1 MILKT
6 MRKRK
11 YDLEVNST
19 EKTEKYEVT
28 YISDIKEINRV
39 FDYNGLSTDVVLVFN
54 DNSTLTLAL
63 SVKEDNAE
71 KMLYDNVFLLNDKGE
86 NIERLV

>member
-6 MRKRK
+6 MRRK
-11 YDLEVNST
+11 IYIPEEST
-19 EKTEKYEVT
+19 EKNENYEVN
-28 YISDIKEINRV
+28 YIGNIAQAIKM
-39 FDYNGLSTDVVLVFN
+39 FDYKELSTDITLVFN
-54 DNSTLTLAL
+54 DKSTLRLAL

-86 NIERLV
+86 TIERLI